1 MSRSH
6 LSLSSLAWVIT
17 LGLPVVS
24 AAQPGPPKP
33 AAELTALVAA
43 TPPSLKCTGT
53 TVMPNGMSFP
63 MTATI
68 TTRAELGG
76 FWMHESIAGNITN
89 LGTFT
94 LEVYTTFDPTTKQ
107 YYRTMLD
114 SLGDYISGG
123 GTGSAT
129 KLDFQ
134 MTGSGT
140 FGAFKFR
147 DHASADAKAIKRS
160 GERTM
165 DSKTWTKDYELT
177 CTKS

>member
-1 MSRSH
+1 MKVSFV
-6 LSLSSLAWVIT
+6 SLLTLAVPVIT
-17 LGLPVVS
+17 

-33 AAELTALVAA
+33 AAELTALVTA
-43 TPPSLKCTGT
+43 TPPSLKCAGT

-68 TTRAELGG
+68 TAKAELGG
-76 FWMHESIAGNITN
+76 FWMHESIAGTVTN

-94 LEVYTTFDPTTKQ
+94 LEVYTTYDPTTKQ
-107 YYRTMLD
+107 FHRTMLD
-114 SLGDYISGG
+114 SLGDYIAGDG
-123 GTGSAT
+123 AGSPA

-140 FGAFKFR
+140 FGAFKFK
-147 DHASADAKAIKRS
+147 DHVTTDAKGEKRS

-165 DSKTWTKDYELT
+165 DSRTWTKDYELT